1 MPPLVLS
8 DEEVQ
13 QLQGIASSRS
23 LPHSIVQR
31 AQIVLACGAGETNT
45 AIAKRMGLTGVTVGK
60 WRKRY
65 RELGL
70 EGLHDELRPGRHRT
84 YEDDAVAEVINRA
97 LQTKP
102 TDGSTQWSA
111 RSLAAATGISKTT
124 VHRWLQTFSV
134 QPHRQKHFKLSTDPF
149 FVEKVRDIV
158 GLYLNPPDK
167 AMVLCVDEKTQ
178 IQALDRTQPLLPMG
192 LGYVEGVTHD
202 YIRHGTTTLFA
213 ALDVATGEVITQCKP
228 RHRHQEFL
236 GFLRQI
242 EKSVP
247 EQLDI
252 HLIVDNYCT
261 HKHSKVRAWLAQ
273 RPRFHVHYTPTYASW
288 LNQVERWFGII
299 TQRAIRRGSFSS
311 VKELITKIELFV
323 VAYNKTKAPFNWTAT
338 ADSILE
344 KLQRLCS
351 QISGTAHSPRN
362 KEKRIDKDQSNEGS
376 EHKQPTK
383 RIQDDSWDL
392 RMDKQCH
399 QPQ

>member
-1 MPPLVLS
+1 MAPLVLGE
-8 DEEVQ
+8 DEVQ

-23 LPHSIVQR
+23 LPHAIVQR

-45 AIAKRMGLTGVTVGK
+45 SIAKRMGLTGMTVGK

-65 RELGL
+65 LELGL
-70 EGLHDELRPGRHRT
+70 EGLHDELRPGRPRT

-102 TDGSTQWSA
+102 TEGSTHWSA
-111 RSLAAATGISKTT
+111 RTLAAATGISKTT

-134 QPHRQKHFKLSTDPF
+134 QPHRQETFKLSTDPF

-202 YIRHGTTTLFA
+202 YIRHATTTLFA
-213 ALDVATGEVITQCKP
+213 ALDVATGEVLTQCRP

-247 EQLDI
+247 EDLDV
-252 HLIVDNYCT
+252 HLIVENYCT
-261 HKHSKVRAWLAQ
+261 HKHTKVRSWLAQ
-273 RPRFHVHYTPTYASW
+273 RPRFHVHDTPTYASW
-288 LNQVERWFGII
+288 LNQVERWFGIV

-311 VKELITKIELFV
+311 VKELIAKIEQFV
-323 VAYNKTKAPFNWTAT
+323 AAYNKTRAPFNWIAT

-351 QISGTAHSPRN
+351 QISGTGH
-362 KEKRIDKDQSNEGS
+362 
-376 EHKQPTK
+376 
-383 RIQDDSWDL
+383 
-392 RMDKQCH
+392 
-399 QPQ
+399 